1 MARIVD
7 LNVTRYDWVPLVG
20 GLTTPSGPK
29 VTELTAVTVKA
40 LSQYVVTTTN
50 VNPTGS
56 DTVNERA
63 ITDNANV
70 VVPTIGN
77 YEGSLVLF
85 RDYSAGT
92 PTANDPLAI
101 FTGSG
106 IVGWIVRRIGLPAST
121 AYAVGQ
127 KVDVFLFMSD
137 NPQASGGAAEGYLKL
152 TVPLLQQ
159 GQMYLDATTVA

>member
-7 LNVTRYDWVPLVG
+7 LNVTRYDWIPGVA

-29 VTELTAVTVKA
+29 VTELTAGTVKP
-40 LSQYVVTTTN
+40 LSSYVVTTTN
-50 VNPTGS
+50 VNATGS

-77 YEGSLVLF
+77 YEGNLVLF
-85 RDYSAGT
+85 RDYSAGA
-92 PTANDPLAI
+92 PTANDPLTI

-106 IVGWIVRRIGLPAST
+106 VVGWIVRRVGLPAST
-121 AYAVGQ
+121 AFAVGQ

-137 NPQASGGAAEGYLKL
+137 NPQISGGAAEGYLKL

-159 GQMYLDATTVA
+159 GLFYLNATTVT

>member
-7 LNVTRYDWVPLVG
+7 LNVTRYDWIPGVA

-29 VTELTAVTVKA
+29 VTELVAGPSKA
-40 LSQYVVTTTN
+40 LSPYVVTTTN
-50 VNPTGS
+50 VNASGS

-77 YEGSLVLF
+77 YEGNLVLF
-85 RDYSAGT
+85 RDYSAGS

-101 FTGSG
+101 FTGAG
-106 IVGWIVRRIGLPAST
+106 VVGWIARRVGLPAST
-121 AYAVGQ
+121 AWAVGQ
-127 KVDVFLFMSD
+127 KIDVFLFMSD
-137 NPQASGGAAEGYLKL
+137 NPQISGGAAEGYLKV

-159 GQMYLDATTVA
+159 GSFYLQATTVA